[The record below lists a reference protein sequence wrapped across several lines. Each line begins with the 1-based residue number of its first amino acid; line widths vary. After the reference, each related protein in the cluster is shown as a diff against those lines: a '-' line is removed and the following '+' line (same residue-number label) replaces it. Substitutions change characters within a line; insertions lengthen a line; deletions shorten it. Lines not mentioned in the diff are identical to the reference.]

1 MDTVIG
7 KGGKGALLTIT
18 DRKTNY
24 AMAVRLP
31 KGKEAMALA
40 KAAVSALTP
49 FIGHIPTITTDN
61 GTEFACHKHIAKM
74 LRTTVYFAHPY
85 ASWEKGAIENFNKL
99 LRQYIPKDADFD
111 DYTDEQIMKIQK
123 ELNDRPR
130 EKLNF
135 ETPQNAFYSH
145 FK

>member
-1 MDTVIG
+1 MREHLRQPLEPV
-7 KGGKGALLTIT
+7 GAF
-18 DRKTNY
+18 
-24 AMAVRLP
+24 
-31 KGKEAMALA
+31 
-40 KAAVSALTP
+40 TP

-61 GTEFACHKHIAKM
+61 GTEFACHKYIAKM
-74 LRTTVYFAHPY
+74 LHTTVYFAHPY

-99 LRQYIPKDADFD
+99 LRQYMPKDADFD

-130 EKLNF
+130 EKLGF